1 MRKILLV
8 FFCCIFIQEIKPT
21 EMNIDFSLETIDDEP
36 KIQSSEFV
44 EMISVVT
51 SGKGDVI
58 IYINDSV
65 IPLEYSIKGSEF
77 KIDIDNF
84 PVQKSLYL
92 ITKFDIFDFSDS
104 IYLEVGI
111 KEEFYVLDFEVLI
124 EFIWELLIRKR

>member
-65 IPLEYSIKGSEF
+65 IPLEYSINGSEF